1 MKKLFYINLMIILKS
16 SVYNSTQSGFRK
28 GHSTQTLLLEFRD
41 DIQKALNRNEITM
54 SVMIVYSK
62 AFGTI
67 DHESLI
73 RKLVSLNF
81 SNSSIKII
89 LSHLTNPKLYVQV
102 NDEQSTWLPI
112 YFGVPQG
119 STLGPV
125 LFNIYVA
132 KLSTC
137 ILNQIQFNM

>member
-1 MKKLFYINLMIILKS
+1 
-16 SVYNSTQSGFRK
+16 
-28 GHSTQTLLLEFRD
+28 
-41 DIQKALNRNEITM
+41 M

-102 NDEQSTWLPI
+102 ND
-112 YFGVPQG
+112 
-119 STLGPV
+119 
-125 LFNIYVA
+125 
-132 KLSTC
+132 K
-137 ILNQIQFNM
+137 